1 MPTTQRVIDT
11 LANAVRFAGFRF
23 FCLNLLPRPG
33 QNFAELI
40 IKCEVPPGWRE
51 LYLRNDFATVDPAL
65 RHCRKVVMP
74 FAYRNAPYDPKRE
87 PRAAEVVQ
95 RAIDFGLGDGI
106 VIPVLDARGSAGDLW
121 LGGRDEPLPHA
132 DLPPIHLLTLYAFH
146 RIQQL
151 GHPAFDNA
159 ANLNAREQEVLK
171 WVADGKTAREIGELL
186 NISRRTVE
194 WHIQHAIEKLGAAN
208 RMQAV
213 VIAARDRLIDI
224 S

>member
-1 MPTTQRVIDT
+1 
-11 LANAVRFAGFRF
+11 
-23 FCLNLLPRPG
+23 
-33 QNFAELI
+33 
-40 IKCEVPPGWRE
+40 
-51 LYLRNDFATVDPAL
+51 
-65 RHCRKVVMP
+65 
-74 FAYRNAPYDPKRE
+74 
-87 PRAAEVVQ
+87 
-95 RAIDFGLGDGI
+95 
-106 VIPVLDARGSAGDLW
+106 
-121 LGGRDEPLPHA
+121 LPHA
-132 DLPPIHLLTLYAFH
+132 DLPPIHLLTLYAFY

-171 WVADGKTAREIGELL
+171 CVADGKTAREIGALL

-224 S
+224 F